1 MRVKIVILVLA
12 IAASVSAQDTV
23 LNRSVIV
30 ERDFQPIIQDAGKV
44 NVTPQAVQT
53 DIPETQV
60 QYSDFISSQSLAA
73 SETTSLLSHPTRF
86 KQPEELHGWLRGG
99 IGHPLTLF
107 NFAYDVKDDKH
118 NSLMLYANHDGQ
130 WGRRTM
136 SETNLGFRF
145 THDMPKLSLYCGLKG
160 ENIFYT
166 KYGRYYD
173 GKDGYDKARGLTI
186 GSVKE

>member
-1 MRVKIVILVLA
+1 MA

-73 SETTSLLSHPTRF
+73 SETT
-86 KQPEELHGWLRGG
+86 
-99 IGHPLTLF
+99 
-107 NFAYDVKDDKH
+107 
-118 NSLMLYANHDGQ
+118 
-130 WGRRTM
+130 
-136 SETNLGFRF
+136 
-145 THDMPKLSLYCGLKG
+145 
-160 ENIFYT
+160 
-166 KYGRYYD
+166 
-173 GKDGYDKARGLTI
+173 
-186 GSVKE
+186 